1 MVRTGGFN
9 RPSPGPT
16 PPLEKEPLKEGTISQ
31 PGEGM
36 CLIKIH
42 KNATGRA
49 REPFHLS
56 WSIRVCVLPGKSGLC
71 RKNFPNGFHMPAF
84 PQAGPST
91 GAGEGGCW
99 DASPPRLSASEHTL
113 QQLPLFKQK
122 TSWRMIYRFHRL
134 FRPGEIA
141 PGASSVSGKPRG
153 TAGSELFNPPRA
165 LTQRGPLA
173 QTVYCR
179 LLCGRSRP

>member
-1 MVRTGGFN
+1 MGSICLL
-9 RPSPGPT
+9 SPKRGLPRG
-16 PPLEKEPLKEGTISQ
+16 L
-31 PGEGM
+31 
-36 CLIKIH
+36 
-42 KNATGRA
+42 GR
-49 REPFHLS
+49 
-56 WSIRVCVLPGKSGLC
+56 
-71 RKNFPNGFHMPAF
+71 
-84 PQAGPST
+84 
-91 GAGEGGCW
+91 GGCW
-99 DASPPRLSASEHTL
+99 DASPPRRSASEHTL

-179 LLCGRSRP
+179 LLRGRSRPRARAQDTWDPSDRRGKGMSAASHTHWTPPGPRDGTRRTQGHKSRKPWRVSCIQVPN